1 MSKLVELIIEFQ
13 RKVVEE
19 TGVNDIVKI
28 VLKDRTFNDIVREYS
43 YINNYSTKYVDFCKE
58 VNIVNLYGLELVK
71 ESYVEKQRLELEK
84 YKKIKNITL
93 SQVTKEELEGLPED

>member
-58 VNIVNLYGLELVK
+58 VTIANLYGLELVK
-71 ESYVEKQRLELEK
+71 ESDVEKQKLELENYAK
-84 YKKIKNITL
+84 IKKI
-93 SQVTKEELEGLPED
+93 VG